1 MNKKLVY
8 GAIALIL
15 ILVLGFVVV
24 SRSKDEPVQEVK
36 KEKVSSVFSID
47 ELSEDERPVIILSSR
62 PDGKEL
68 TLKIEN
74 IKKRMKTI
82 EYELIYLT
90 EDVQRGVIGTIELQ
104 EGEDSVSRD
113 LLLGTCSRGV
123 CRYDEGVTGGTLTVT
138 FRNEKTYKFVKDFQ
152 LEKEKNKTVVVME

>member
-15 ILVLGFVVV
+15 ILILGFVVV
-24 SRSKDEPVQEVK
+24 SRSKKEPVQEVK

-68 TLKIEN
+68 TLEVNNLQN
-74 IKKRMKTI
+74 ISVV
-82 EYELIYLT
+82 EYELIYFT
-90 EDVQRGVIGTIELQ
+90 EGGRPGLIGTINLKPD
-104 EGEDSVSRD
+104 EDSFSRK
-113 LLLGTCSRGV
+113 LLLGTCSSGV
-123 CRYDEGVTGGTLTVT
+123 CRYDEGVTGGTLTVI
-138 FRNEKTYKFVKDFQ
+138 FRAEKNYKLIKDFT